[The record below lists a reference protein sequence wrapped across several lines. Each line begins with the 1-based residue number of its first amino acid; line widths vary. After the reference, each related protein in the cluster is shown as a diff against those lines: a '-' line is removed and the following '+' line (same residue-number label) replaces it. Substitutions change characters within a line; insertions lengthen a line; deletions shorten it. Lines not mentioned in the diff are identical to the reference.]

1 MMRSPV
7 FHIPC
12 VVKINRL
19 YFFLRV
25 KSIDTFVCITLHKDM
40 KDEIFRL
47 LKQEYSPL
55 GLGDAYLQA
64 RAEMLDALGFVT
76 AENVADVVAKQR
88 TSLEAIQ
95 KLQDSRVTEALKKRD
110 EEAKKK
116 AEEEAKKKAE
126 ADAKK
131 AAEEAAKK
139 AEEERLRAEEEAKK
153 KGGLTDELKAYLEEL
168 NKAHREEMSKQKADY
183 DSALKTLT
191 DSLKTLND
199 SRAAEQAAKAKADR
213 QAKILNKAK
222 ELGIPQSRIDEGFL
236 IADDADDVAIGSY
249 LSGVKKNIDAQKL
262 PSVNHLSLGD
272 GEPKREDIAE
282 IAEMLVG

>member
-1 MMRSPV
+1 
-7 FHIPC
+7 
-12 VVKINRL
+12 
-19 YFFLRV
+19 
-25 KSIDTFVCITLHKDM
+25 M

-47 LKQEYSPL
+47 LKQAYSPL
-55 GLGDAYLQA
+55 GLGDAFLQA
-64 RAEMLDALGFVT
+64 RAEMLDSLGFVT
-76 AENVADVVAKQR
+76 AENVADVVAKQKA
-88 TSLEAIQ
+88 SLESAQ
-95 KLQDSRVTEALKKRD
+95 KLQDTRVTDAIKKRD

-126 ADAKK
+126 EEAKK

-139 AEEERLRAEEEAKK
+139 AEEERLKAEEEARK

-168 NKAHREEMSKQKADY
+168 NKSHKEELAKQKADY
-183 DSALKTLT
+183 DSALKQLT

-199 SRAAEQAAKAKADR
+199 TRTAELAARAKADR

-236 IADDADDVAIGSY
+236 IADDADDNAIGTY

-262 PSVNHLSLGD
+262 PEVNHLSLGD
-272 GEPKREDIAE
+272 GEPKKETIDE
-282 IAEMLVG
+282 IADALVG